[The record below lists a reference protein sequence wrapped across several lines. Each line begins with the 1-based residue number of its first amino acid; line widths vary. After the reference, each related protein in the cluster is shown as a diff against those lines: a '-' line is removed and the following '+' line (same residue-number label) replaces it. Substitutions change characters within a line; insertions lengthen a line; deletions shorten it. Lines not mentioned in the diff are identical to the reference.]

1 MASSG
6 SLFKDDEEEAI
17 TDINVT
23 PFVDVV
29 LVLLVGFMVTAK
41 LIIARGIDID
51 KPKAVTGAP
60 GTSSLR
66 VDVDRTGLVHV
77 NGLPFPNDA
86 AAIARIK
93 EVAATLPSPAKAI
106 VGGDR
111 EGKYGNVMKAIDLVG
126 QAGDIG
132 IMLENERP

>member
-29 LVLLVGFMVTAK
+29 LVLLVVFMVTAK
-41 LIIARGIDID
+41 LIIARGIDLD

-66 VDVDRTGLVHV
+66 VDVDRNGLVHI

-93 EVAATLPSPAKAI
+93 EVAATLPSPKAI

-111 EGKYGNVMKAIDLVG
+111 EGKYGNVMKAIDLIG
-126 QAGDIG
+126 RAGDIG